1 LKGILDYT
9 EDPIVSVDIIGNK
22 NSCVFDAQLTVIDKM
37 VKVVGWYDNEIG
49 YSSRIID
56 LILLTIK

>member
-22 NSCVFDAQLTVIDKM
+22 NSCVFDALTSVIDKM

>member
-22 NSCVFDAQLTVIDKM
+22 KLMRIWRTTN
-37 VKVVGWYDNEIG
+37 IG
-49 YSSRIID
+49 NR
-56 LILLTIK
+56 